1 MTVDNR
7 ITNKRQWVWRFLFVA
22 FIWLVVTQFAEIE
35 KLILTAMSG
44 HVGWLILAVV
54 FQFAYY
60 SLYSN
65 VFRLA
70 MCMLG
75 VYLPWRIMLPS
86 TFASMFVNVVAPLGG
101 ASGVAVFVDQA
112 IQRKQSPART
122 AAGAMLAL
130 ISDFTAFS
138 LILVTGLTYLFYY
151 KDLRVYEVIAAA
163 LLLLLT
169 IGMTLILL
177 LGLWQPNLLR
187 RLLEWAHRFIAL
199 LFEWFKR
206 PSPLKSD
213 WVEKTFDDFV
223 GIGLAIRSKPKNLL
237 KIFLISFTA
246 YTMDLIS
253 LWMIF
258 RAFGQ
263 DVHFGILVAGFSM
276 GILFWVITITP
287 QGIGVVEGMMAL
299 VYTSLGIPANIA
311 TVIAL
316 TFRGLTFWLPF
327 FLGFIFLQALP
338 TFRGESR
345 TEVRDWSVRLAAL
358 LTALVGIVNMISA
371 VIPPTTWRVLL
382 LENVLS
388 TETYYG
394 FYIITALTGFTLLML
409 ADGLW
414 RRKQT
419 AWRLTLIFLAL
430 STVSNLLKGLD
441 YEEAFLAIALGIW
454 LVFLKPNFHARS
466 VYPPLQQGVRVL
478 LAALG
483 YICLYGIAGFYLL
496 DTHFA
501 VNYGLMEATA
511 QIVKM
516 FTSFQNPGLQ
526 ALTPFGRYFSSS
538 IYIVTGLVLV
548 FVLIMLI
555 RPLIIR
561 APASEKERERA
572 RRIIET
578 AGESAMA
585 NYALLDDKLYHF
597 TPGGSVAAYVVK
609 GRAALV
615 YGDPIGERKNFSA
628 ALASFLALC
637 RKKRWSPIFFQIRPD
652 YLKEYEKAGLEVL
665 TIGDEMV
672 LDLKDWE
679 TDDHNAPGEVFRRL
693 KSAGYSTHLHR
704 PPLDRALLDD
714 LQVISDEW
722 LAFMHIME
730 KRFSQGWF
738 EPGYIQNTHVLTAI
752 DPKNRVVG
760 FASLLLS
767 ARTGE
772 IGVDLLRHFQ
782 DVEPGIREFLL
793 VSAILWARDQRY
805 ERINFGFTVGG
816 RMQSLYEANG
826 AIRYIA
832 KHLDEVFSSR
842 DILPHLRKIPVRA
855 LPRYMAF
862 PPGCARR
869 AALALVRSDAGDEFI
884 EDYLKDM
891 WRRAWAAR
899 HLR

>member
-1 MTVDNR
+1 MTVDNH
-7 ITNKRQWVWRFLFVA
+7 ITNKRQWIWRFLFVA

-35 KLILTAMSG
+35 KLVLTAMG
-44 HVGWLILAVV
+44 GQVGWLILAVV

-65 VFRLA
+65 VFRMA
-70 MCMLG
+70 MHMLG
-75 VYLPWRIMLPS
+75 SNLPWRIMLPS

-101 ASGVAVFVDQA
+101 ASGVAVFMDQA
-112 IQRKQSPART
+112 IRRKQSPART

-151 KDLRVYEVIAAA
+151 KDLKVYEVIAAV

-177 LGLWQPNLLR
+177 LGLWQPALLR
-187 RLLEWAHRFIAL
+187 RLIEWVHRSVHV
-199 LFEWFKR
+199 LFRRFKR
-206 PSPLKSD
+206 PSPLKPD
-213 WVEKTFDDFV
+213 WAEKTFDDFI
-223 GIGLAIRSKPKNLL
+223 GIGVAIRSKPKNLL
-237 KIFLISFTA
+237 KLFLISFTA

-258 RAFGQ
+258 HAFGQ

-287 QGIGVVEGMMAL
+287 QGIGLVEGMMAL
-299 VYTSLGIPANIA
+299 VYTSLGIPANTA

-327 FLGFIFLQALP
+327 FLGFIFLQVLP

-345 TEVRDWSVRLAAL
+345 TEVRDWSVRIAAL
-358 LTALVGIVNMISA
+358 LTALVGIANLISA
-371 VIPPTTWRVLL
+371 VTPPIPWRVLL
-382 LENVLS
+382 LETVLS
-388 TETYYG
+388 IETYYG
-394 FYIITALTGFTLLML
+394 FYIITALTGFVLLML

-419 AWRLTLIFLAL
+419 AWWLTLMFLAL
-430 STVSNLLKGLD
+430 SVVSNLLKGLD
-441 YEEAFLAIALGIW
+441 FEEALLALALGIW

-511 QIVKM
+511 QIAKM
-516 FTSFQNPGLQ
+516 FTSFRNPGLE

-548 FVLIMLI
+548 FVLIMLV

-561 APASEKERERA
+561 SPASEIERERA
-572 RRIIET
+572 REIIET
-578 AGESAMA
+578 TGESAMA

-597 TPGGSVAAYVVK
+597 SPGGSVTAYVVK

-615 YGDPIGERKNFSA
+615 YGDPVGESEDFSA
-628 ALASFLALC
+628 ALASFLVLC
-637 RKKRWSPIFFQIRPD
+637 QKKQWSPIFFQISPNR
-652 YLKEYEKAGLEVL
+652 LKEYEKKGLDVL
-665 TIGDEMV
+665 QIGDEMV
-672 LDLKDWE
+672 LELKDWE
-679 TDDHNAPGEVFRRL
+679 SDDGGAVSKAFYRLRR
-693 KSAGYSTHLHR
+693 AGYSTRIHH
-704 PPLDRALLDD
+704 PPLESVLIDD

-722 LAFMHIME
+722 LTFMHIME

-738 EPGYIQNTHVLTAI
+738 EPDYIRNTLVFTAN
-752 DPKNRVVG
+752 DPNDKVVG
-760 FASLLLS
+760 FASLLPS

-772 IGVDLLRHFQ
+772 IGVDLLRHFH
-782 DVEPGIREFLL
+782 DVGEGIREFLL
-793 VSAILWARDQRY
+793 DSVILWAKDQHL
-805 ERINFGFTVGG
+805 ERINFGFTVGE
-816 RMQSLYEANG
+816 RKKILYEING
-826 AIRYIA
+826 AVRYIA
-832 KHLDEVFSSR
+832 KHLDEVFSPK
-842 DILPHLRKIPVRA
+842 DILPHLGDLTLRA

-862 PPGCARR
+862 PPGNARR
-869 AALALVRSDAGDEFI
+869 AALTLVRSDAGDEFI
-884 EDYLKDM
+884 EDYLKDI
-891 WRRAWAAR
+891 WRRTWIAR
-899 HLR
+899 RLK

>member
-1 MTVDNR
+1 MTIDNQ
-7 ITNKRQWVWRFLFVA
+7 TSNKRQWVWRFLFVA

-35 KLILTAMSG
+35 KLVLTAMDG
-44 HVGWLILAVV
+44 QVGWLALAII
-54 FQFAYY
+54 FQFVYY

-70 MCMLG
+70 MRMLG
-75 VYLPWRIMLPS
+75 VNLPWRIMLPS

-101 ASGVAVFVDQA
+101 ASGVAIFMDQA
-112 IQRKQSPART
+112 IRRKQSPART
-122 AAGAMLAL
+122 AAAAMLAL

-138 LILVTGLTYLFYY
+138 LILITGLTYLFYY
-151 KDLRVYEVIAAA
+151 KDLKVYEVIAAA

-177 LGLWQPNLLR
+177 LGLWQPDLLR
-187 RLLEWAHRFIAL
+187 RLLEWTHRFVQL
-199 LFEWFKR
+199 LFGRFKR
-206 PSPLKSD
+206 SSPLMPD

-237 KIFLISFTA
+237 KLFLVSFTA

-258 RAFGQ
+258 LAFGQ
-263 DVHFGILVAGFSM
+263 NVHFGVLVAGFSM

-287 QGIGVVEGMMAL
+287 QGIGLVEGMMAL
-299 VYTSLGIPANIA
+299 VYTSLGFPANVA

-327 FLGFIFLQALP
+327 FLGFIFLQVLP
-338 TFRGESR
+338 IFRGESR
-345 TEVRDWSVRLAAL
+345 TEVRDWSVRIAAL
-358 LTALVGIVNMISA
+358 LTALIGVFNMISA
-371 VIPPTTWRVLL
+371 VTPPAAWRVLL

-388 TETYYG
+388 IETYYG
-394 FYIITALTGFTLLML
+394 FYIITALTGFILLML

-419 AWRLTLIFLAL
+419 AWKLTLIFLAL
-430 STVSNLLKGLD
+430 SAASNLLKGLD
-441 YEEAFLAIALGIW
+441 YEEALLAVVLGIW
-454 LVFLKPNFHARS
+454 LFFLKPNFHARS

-501 VNYGLMEATA
+501 VNYGLMDATA

-516 FTSFQNPGLQ
+516 FTNYQNPGLH
-526 ALTPFGRYFSSS
+526 ALTPFGRYFSGS

-548 FVLIMLI
+548 FVLIMLV

-561 APASEKERERA
+561 APASERERERA
-572 RRIIET
+572 RKIVEM
-578 AGESAMA
+578 AGESALA
-585 NYALLDDKLYHF
+585 NYAMLDDKLYHF
-597 TPGGSVAAYVVK
+597 TPDGSMLAYVVK
-609 GRAALV
+609 GRIALV
-615 YGDPIGERKNFSA
+615 YGDPVGEGERFST
-628 ALASFLALC
+628 ALVSFLDLC
-637 RKKRWSPIFFQIRPD
+637 QRERWLPVFFQIKPD
-652 YLKEYEKAGLEVL
+652 HLKEYESAGLEVL
-665 TIGDEMV
+665 AIGDEIV
-672 LDLKDWE
+672 LNLRGWVS
-679 TDDHNAPGEVFRRL
+679 DDHCVACEAFRRL
-693 KSAGYSTHLHR
+693 RNTGYSTHLHR
-704 PPLDRALLDD
+704 PPLERLLMDD

-722 LAFMHIME
+722 LAFMHVTE

-738 EPGYIQNTHVLTAI
+738 EPDYIRNALVLTASN
-752 DPKNRVVG
+752 PEKKVVG
-760 FASLLLS
+760 FVNLLS
-767 ARTGE
+767 SARADE

-782 DVEPGIREFLL
+782 DVETGMREFLL
-793 VSAILWARDQRY
+793 VSVILWAKDHHY
-805 ERINFGFTVGG
+805 ERVNFGFAVGG
-816 RMQSLYEANG
+816 HKKLMHEVNG
-826 AIRYIA
+826 AVRYIV

-842 DILPHLRKIPVRA
+842 DISPHLGGIPVCT

-862 PPGCARR
+862 PPGYARR
-869 AALALVRSDAGDEFI
+869 AALALVRSDSGDEFI

-899 HLR
+899 NFR